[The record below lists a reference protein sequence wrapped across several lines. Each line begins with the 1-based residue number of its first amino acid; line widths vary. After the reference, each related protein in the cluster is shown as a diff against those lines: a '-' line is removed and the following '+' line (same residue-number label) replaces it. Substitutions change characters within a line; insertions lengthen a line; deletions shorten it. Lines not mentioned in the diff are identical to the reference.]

1 MNPSPFY
8 SGPGYYRRRGMTPAV
23 RTLLTVNVVSFL
35 VGRLGGE
42 PTFFTLFGLT
52 VPEVFTHFRIYQFVT
67 YLFVHG
73 NTLHLLLNMFIL
85 YFFGR
90 ELELRWGTA
99 YFLRF
104 YFIAGIGAGV
114 ISIPF
119 MWGEGIPL
127 VGASGSLFALLIA
140 FGMLFPDRVITL
152 LLFFIIPLR
161 MKARQMVLLFI
172 GLELFFLLG
181 RGGGGGIAHFAHLGG
196 ALVGYIYLKWPAWRG
211 KLFSGRTPVEP
222 RRSYREELDTVLD
235 KLAREGWGGLNEEEK
250 DILHDARYNL

>member
-1 MNPSPFY
+1 MNPAPFY
-8 SGPGYYRRRGMTPAV
+8 SGPGYYSRRGMTPAV
-23 RTLLTVNVVSFL
+23 RALLAVNVVSFL
-35 VGRLGGE
+35 VAQLGGE
-42 PTFFTLFGLT
+42 MAFFSLFGLT

-73 NTLHLLLNMFIL
+73 NFFHLLFNMFIL

-90 ELELRWGTA
+90 ELESHWGTP
-99 YFLRF
+99 YFLRY
-104 YFIAGIGAGV
+104 YFIAGIGAGI

-152 LLFFIIPLR
+152 LLFFILPIR
-161 MKARQMVLLFI
+161 MRARQMVLIFI

-196 ALVGYIYLKWPAWRG
+196 ALVGFIYLKWPAWRG
-211 KLFSGRTPVEP
+211 KIFPDRSPVGP
-222 RRSYREELDTVLD
+222 RRSYREELDSVLD
-235 KLAREGWGGLNEEEK
+235 KLAREGWGELSEEEK